1 MRRREFITLLG
12 GVAATASMS
21 WPHASRAQQ
30 NSKPRTIGFMS
41 GGAPAAES
49 TWVAAFVE
57 RLRELGWIEGR
68 NIAIEYRW
76 AEGQF
81 ERLAE
86 FAAELVRQNVDIIV
100 ADGTVAA
107 IAAKQATAK
116 IPVVFPIAGD
126 PVANKLVASLVRP
139 GGNVT
144 GLSIQAVDLAAKR
157 LELFREIVPGLIR
170 LAIMA
175 NPASPNVPPEISELR
190 SSAATLGIEATIFE
204 IRRADDIAPAFEAF
218 KTSAQ
223 ALYVAPDPLVLS
235 SRAAINTLALG
246 RRLPT
251 MYALRDFVQAG
262 GLVSY
267 GPSVPANFR
276 RAAEFVDKILCGAK
290 SSDIPVEQP
299 TKFDLVIN
307 LKTAKSLDLKV
318 PDKLLALADEVIE

>member
-1 MRRREFITLLG
+1 
-12 GVAATASMS
+12 
-21 WPHASRAQQ
+21 
-30 NSKPRTIGFMS
+30 
-41 GGAPAAES
+41 
-49 TWVAAFVE
+49 
-57 RLRELGWIEGR
+57 
-68 NIAIEYRW
+68 
-76 AEGQF
+76 
-81 ERLAE
+81 
-86 FAAELVRQNVDIIV
+86 
-100 ADGTVAA
+100 
-107 IAAKQATAK
+107 
-116 IPVVFPIAGD
+116 
-126 PVANKLVASLVRP
+126 
-139 GGNVT
+139 VT
-144 GLSIQAVDLAAKR
+144 GLSIQAVDVAAKR

-190 SSAATLGIEATIFE
+190 SSAPMLGIEATIFE

-223 ALYVAPDPLVLS
+223 ALYVVPDPLSSS

-251 MYALRDFVQAG
+251 MYAYREYVQAG
-262 GLVSY
+262 GLIAY

-276 RAAEFVDKILCGAK
+276 RAAEFVDKILRGAK
-290 SSDIPVEQP
+290 PSDIPVEQP